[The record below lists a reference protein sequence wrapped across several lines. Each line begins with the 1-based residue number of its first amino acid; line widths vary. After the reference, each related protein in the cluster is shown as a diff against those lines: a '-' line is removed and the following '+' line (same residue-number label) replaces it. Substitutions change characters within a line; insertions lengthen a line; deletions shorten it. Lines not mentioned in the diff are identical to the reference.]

1 MKLFP
6 SKRRLKRIGIGLGI
20 VVGVLFIVNGI
31 FALWTERQWQNRLA
45 AIRAAGDPA
54 SIADLAP
61 ASIPDEQNAAAIL
74 KRIDPTLK
82 RLQKAFSKFS
92 DSEVGK
98 NYEEMHDRG
107 EPPTEEQIRAIKD
120 ILKSY
125 EEVTTA
131 VDEAVATNHYASQL
145 DYSLDFE
152 RFNDELLESSPKIR
166 AIARYYDWKMRTL
179 VADERNEEAV
189 LAGLQLLR
197 LTRLYESEPT
207 LVNHLIT
214 IACRGIAIS
223 GIDRA
228 LRSGPITPETRK
240 ALDDELALHDDP
252 QSAVRSLKTERAFSI
267 TSMEHMTHHVHPA
280 LTRLLGWPIKRYYI
294 GVLDFYDVQLGLA
307 AEPWYKVGY
316 GIGHAGVPK
325 TPSGYGFLA
334 DTLLPARQAAHDA
347 FNRGVGMVRALQVS
361 TALAAFREE
370 HGREAEGL
378 HELLLPKEA
387 VTDPFSGVPLIVK
400 HTDEGWII
408 YSVYRDGVDG
418 GGDFR
423 DLKDFGLAPP
433 GYSKGLP

>member
-1 MKLFP
+1 MRIFP
-6 SKRRLKRIGIGLGI
+6 SKRRLKRIGIWLGI

-45 AIRAAGDPA
+45 AIRAVGDPA
-54 SIADLAP
+54 SIADLKPAP
-61 ASIPDEQNAAAIL
+61 IPDDQNAAAIL
-74 KRIDPTLK
+74 KKIDPTIK
-82 RLQKAFSKFS
+82 RLEKAFSKFS

-120 ILKSY
+120 ILTSH

-131 VDEAVATNHYASQL
+131 VDAAVAANQYASQL

-152 RFNDELLESSPKIR
+152 RFNDELLESAPKIR

-179 VADERNEEAV
+179 IADGRNEEAV
-189 LAGLQLLR
+189 LTGLQLLR
-197 LTRLYESEPT
+197 LTRHYESEPT

-214 IACRGIAIS
+214 IACRGIAVD
-223 GIDRA
+223 GIDHS
-228 LRSGPITPETRK
+228 LRSGPVATKTRK

-252 QSAVRSLKTERAFSI
+252 QAAVRSLKTERAFSI
-267 TSMEHMTHHVHPA
+267 TSMEHMTHNIHPA
-280 LTRLLGWPIKRYYI
+280 LARLFGWPIKRYYV
-294 GVLDFYDVQLGLA
+294 GALDFYDVQLGLA

-316 GIGHAGVPK
+316 GIGHAGLPK

-347 FNRGVGMVRALQVS
+347 FNRELAMVRALRIS
-361 TALAAFREE
+361 NALASFREK

-378 HELLLPKEA
+378 KELSLPKEA
-387 VTDPFSGVPLIVK
+387 IIDPFSGLPLKVK
-400 HTDEGWII
+400 LTDEGWVI
-408 YSVYRDGVDG
+408 YSVFKNGVDD

-423 DLKDFGLAPP
+423 KLDDYGLAPP